1 MPYQLCCTNFW
12 STSVQEQP
20 KRGRKRDGRTAKMTP
35 LKPYLIRSV
44 YEWIV
49 DNNLTPHLLVNANT
63 NKGNLPIDFIED
75 GKIVLNIRPQAVEAL
90 SLGNELIEFNARFSG
105 KPMTITASINAILA
119 IYAKENG
126 KGLVF
131 DQEGNEGDD
140 TPPQQ
145 PPPSKPGLRVVK

>member
-1 MPYQLCCTNFW
+1 M
-12 STSVQEQP
+12 
-20 KRGRKRDGRTAKMTP
+20 AP

-49 DNNLTPHLLVNANT
+49 DNNLTPHLLVNANS
-63 NKGNLPIDFIED
+63 NKGNLPMDYIED
-75 GKIVLNIRPQAVEAL
+75 GKIVLNMRPQAIEAL

-105 KPMTITASINAILA
+105 KPMTITASVNAVMA

-131 DQEGNEGDD
+131 DQENTDGNE
-140 TPPQQ
+140 PPPEQE
-145 PPPSKPGLRVVK
+145 PPSKPSLRVVK

>member
-1 MPYQLCCTNFW
+1 M
-12 STSVQEQP
+12 TS
-20 KRGRKRDGRTAKMTP
+20 

-49 DNNLTPHLLVNANT
+49 DNGFTPYLLVDANN
-63 NKGNLPIDFIED
+63 NKGNLPVDFIED
-75 GKIVLNIRPQAVEAL
+75 GKIVLNVRPQAIEAL

-105 KPMTITASINAILA
+105 KPMTIVVSVNAVMA

-131 DQEGNEGDD
+131 DQENTGGDE
-140 TPPQQ
+140 
-145 PPPSKPGLRVVK
+145 PPPEQQTPTKPTLRIVK